1 MAVIV
6 QAGQA
11 ASKDA
16 KAAAKEPAAK
26 LAQKIKV
33 RLGLELE
40 WELFSWRADFEL
52 VVDFPFG
59 LGSVRVR

>member
-33 RLGLELE
+33 RLGLNRSYFHGVLILN
-40 WELFSWRADFEL
+40 WL
-52 VVDFPFG
+52 
-59 LGSVRVR
+59 